1 MIVQK
6 HTKFY
11 EYRSLRTDDGT
22 VKTVYIGTL
31 SPHEVQ
37 QYQKQ
42 RQQRAQ
48 HRQWSLMLAHAA
60 AEVREETAT
69 IRRLVTRL
77 LNHEG
82 WTLRRGELRRLP
94 STNPTQEGEKR
105 PMPQPIPQTRDD
117 RTMVKNTTSREL
129 EAMTDL
135 RDYLPLTSTLQS
147 GIFHTLFVSLADG
160 GDYQAHLRRYQTLWE
175 TLLTRNQ
182 AGLMGTL
189 LVKEIVLSALILE
202 VAQKKLTRYWTLKDA
217 KIVET
222 LAHRYQ
228 KALALYQK
236 TQKIAAS

>member
-6 HTKFY
+6 NRKFY
-11 EYRSLRTDDGT
+11 AYRSVRDEDGI
-22 VKTVYIGTL
+22 VKTFYIGTL
-31 SPHEVQ
+31 TPPEVEH
-37 QYQKQ
+37 YHKQ
-42 RQQRAQ
+42 RQQKHQYR
-48 HRQWSLMLAHAA
+48 RLSLMLAHAA

-77 LNHEG
+77 LHHEG
-82 WTLRRGELRRLP
+82 WTLRRGEIRRLP
-94 STNPTQEGEKR
+94 STNPAKKGEKR

-182 AGLMGTL
+182 AGVVGTL
-189 LVKEIVLSALILE
+189 LVKEIVLAALVLE
-202 VAQKKLTRYWTLKDA
+202 VAQKKLTRYWTLKDV
-217 KIVET
+217 KMVET

-228 KALALYQK
+228 KALSLY
-236 TQKIAAS
+236 QKIAAS